1 MKITY
6 SLILTLLSCAAP
18 ALAGI
23 NVNSPANGAQVASP
37 FGVSA
42 SASNCNSQPIAAM
55 GYSLDYGATT
65 IMNAGSISGSVGS
78 ATGAH
83 TLHFKAWGAQGAVCV
98 TDVPINVVPPA
109 TSAVPR
115 YSIIVGKIQALTN
128 WEAVSDT
135 ASGGGDSWGTTQIV
149 GWPSASGV
157 GRQFV
162 SHYSNYSGER
172 YFVSFGADTAAEN
185 FLYDTWIYL
194 AGSNDIANVE
204 MDMNQTMSNGQTVIF
219 AVQCDGFSNTW
230 DYTLNAGNPWN
241 PSDQWRHSYA
251 KCNPRNWSTYTWH
264 HIQMLYSRDST
275 GNVTYKTIWFDNV
288 ENPIWV
294 TVPSS
299 FALGWG
305 PVLLT
310 NFQVDGLSGSGSSTV
325 YMDNLTVYRW
335 Q

>member
-1 MKITY
+1 MKIAY
-6 SLILTLLSCAAP
+6 SLILALLPCAAP
-18 ALAGI
+18 ALASI
-23 NVNSPANGAQVASP
+23 TVNSPTNGAQVASP

-42 SASNCNSQPIAAM
+42 SASNCSSQSIAAM

-65 IMNAGSISGSVGS
+65 IKNGGYISGSIGS

-83 TLHFKAWGAQGAVCV
+83 TVHLKAWGAQGAVCV
-98 TDVPINVVPPA
+98 TDVPVNVVSPA
-109 TSAVPR
+109 LSNVPS
-115 YSIIVGKIQALTN
+115 YASVVGRIQSLTN

-135 ASGGGDSWGTTQIV
+135 ASGGGEAWGTTQIV
-149 GWPSASGV
+149 GAPAASGV

-185 FLYDTWIYL
+185 FLYDTWVYL
-194 AGSNDIANVE
+194 AGSSDIANIE
-204 MDMNQTMSNGQTVIF
+204 MDMNQTMPNGQTAIF

-230 DYTLNAGNPWN
+230 DYTYNAGNPWN
-241 PSDQWRHSYA
+241 PNDQWRHSYA
-251 KCNPRNWSTYTWH
+251 KCNPQAWSTYTWH
-264 HIQMLYSRDST
+264 HVQMLYSRDSY

-288 ENPIWV
+288 ANQIWA
-294 TVPSS
+294 TVPSA

-310 NFQVDGLSGSGSSTV
+310 NFQVDGFGGSGSSTV
-325 YMDNLTVYRW
+325 YIDNLTVYRW